1 MDSIAL
7 RSAIILAINTAK
19 LPQDLPPILKRQGIE
34 MCFLRGGTLQEIEA
48 FTIKAQNQTRWQMS
62 DEFGP
67 DLAWQHLSA
76 KKGWKH
82 YAAIGLIGAS
92 LATDINMLLPTNKI
106 EAALDLLAEQISALA
121 AALRQLITKV
131 INSFLSYSEKTFK
144 ATLPRLTETQLGVKR
159 VSSSLEVQSAPSADC
174 ISQTSR
180 YLMSLLDGIQAR
192 DPGRIA
198 LPISMS
204 GMPEIHQAL
213 RDLKIQES
221 KTPAQL
227 LEEQE
232 AQAQV
237 ELHAAKKYLSACLR
251 ELGDIRDL
259 VTDCKKG
266 KKITDRDLKLQLMA
280 DAKAKVKKAEVQV
293 ELAESK
299 FPQLWHDQDDDAHL
313 QHIENT
319 MDESKPV

>member
-7 RSAIILAINTAK
+7 RNALISAINTAK
-19 LPQDLPPILKRQGIE
+19 LPHDLQPILKPQGIE
-34 MCFLRGGTLQEIEA
+34 ICFLRGGTLQEIEA

-82 YAAIGLIGAS
+82 NAATGLSGTS
-92 LATDINMLLPTNKI
+92 LATDITTMRPPTNKI
-106 EAALDLLAEQISALA
+106 ETVLDLLVEQITALA
-121 AALRQLITKV
+121 AVPRQLITKV
-131 INSFLSYSEKTFK
+131 INSFLIYSEKTFK

-159 VSSSLEVQSAPSADC
+159 VSSSLEVQIAPSADC

-180 YLMSLLDGIQAR
+180 HLLSLLDGIQAR

-204 GMPEIHQAL
+204 DMAEIHQAL
-213 RDLKIQES
+213 RDLEIQES
-221 KTPAQL
+221 KSPSQIL
-227 LEEQE
+227 QEQE
-232 AQAQV
+232 AMAQV
-237 ELHAAKKYLSACLR
+237 EWSEAKKYWA
-251 ELGDIRDL
+251 
-259 VTDCKKG
+259 DCKRERWDIVAMVNGYSKG
-266 KKITDRDLKLQLMA
+266 KRIIDPKEKRQLLADA
-280 DAKAKVKKAEVQV
+280 DAKVREAERKV

-299 FPQLWHDQDDDAHL
+299 FPQLWHDPDGDAQL
-313 QHIENT
+313 LHIEQHRG
-319 MDESKPV
+319 